1 MGGAGERAFRT
12 FNVENRARPEIA
24 GEATDPRRGTLA
36 SPHDATAVACGS
48 RAGGVPAGGGVCGA
62 ARCARGAEEGERVPG
77 LLLGAV
83 AGVVLQI
90 CTQCATSFPQACASH
105 KRVLPTSV
113 CFPQAC
119 GSHCAVADQP
129 EIKEEILRK
138 DDRLLT
144 LLKDVYVESRDPPVQ
159 VKDGGGEHLPC
170 KQEEKRLTKLGHL
183 GALDVK
189 KVSKGK
195 ISIVEALTLLNN
207 HKLHPQIWTAEK
219 IAAEYSLELK
229 DVNSLLEF
237 FIPFTVQEFPKE
249 TKKAIKST

>member
-1 MGGAGERAFRT
+1 MGGRLTRVFRT
-12 FNVENRARPEIA
+12 FNVESRARREISKEKPTPA
-24 GEATDPRRGTLA
+24 PRHWPPRG
-36 SPHDATAVACGS
+36 DA
-48 RAGGVPAGGGVCGA
+48 A
-62 ARCARGAEEGERVPG
+62 AD
-77 LLLGAV
+77 
-83 AGVVLQI
+83 
-90 CTQCATSFPQACASH
+90 S
-105 KRVLPTSV
+105 
-113 CFPQAC
+113 
-119 GSHCAVADQP
+119 P
-129 EIKEEILRK
+129 EIKEEIVRK

-144 LLKDVYVESRDPPVQ
+144 LLKDVYVESRDPPVR

-207 HKLHPQIWTAEK
+207 HKLHPQMWTAEK

-229 DVNSLLEF
+229 DVTSLLEF

-249 TKKAIKST
+249 TKKAIKS

>member
-1 MGGAGERAFRT
+1 MGGRVTRVFRT
-12 FNVENRARPEIA
+12 FNVENRARREISKEKPTPA
-24 GEATDPRRGTLA
+24 PRHRTARL
-36 SPHDATAVACGS
+36 DATAD
-48 RAGGVPAGGGVCGA
+48 
-62 ARCARGAEEGERVPG
+62 
-77 LLLGAV
+77 
-83 AGVVLQI
+83 
-90 CTQCATSFPQACASH
+90 H
-105 KRVLPTSV
+105 
-113 CFPQAC
+113 
-119 GSHCAVADQP
+119 P
-129 EIKEEILRK
+129 EVKQEILRK

-144 LLKDVYVESRDPPVQ
+144 LLKDVYVESRDPPVR

-189 KVSKGK
+189 EVSKGK

-237 FIPFTVQEFPKE
+237 FIPFTVQEFPKK
-249 TKKAIKST
+249 TPKAIKS